1 MPWGILL
8 LLCSNISFCFGL
20 SNDISDTFIR
30 DILELQETNQCDL
43 SYVTD
48 HTNPSLIRNI
58 AEQFSQDQ
66 RYSIYNIH
74 LKWPTHFLAIY
85 RAVFIQTAPDEGQ
98 TLFPAESECI
108 VHFIDID
115 NITTAK
121 KHLKHAWEAG
131 LIGYNNIHVVNVNS
145 STFEPKM
152 LMFPDIFDF
161 QRLFLAKNLVKCNSS
176 TYLQISI
183 TDVTCREQ

>member
-1 MPWGILL
+1 M
-8 LLCSNISFCFGL
+8 
-20 SNDISDTFIR
+20 
-30 DILELQETNQCDL
+30 
-43 SYVTD
+43 
-48 HTNPSLIRNI
+48 
-58 AEQFSQDQ
+58 
-66 RYSIYNIH
+66 
-74 LKWPTHFLAIY
+74 IY
-85 RAVFIQTAPDEGQ
+85 RAFLIRTAVDEVQ
-98 TLFPAESECI
+98 TLFTTERECI

-161 QRLFLAKNLVKCNSS
+161 QRLFLAKNLVRCNSL
-176 TYLQISI
+176 THLQISI